1 MVADE
6 SCLDALSGR
15 FYDSIAVNNDYYCFV
30 VVVGA
35 VDASSFDRR
44 LAAE

>member
-6 SCLDALSGR
+6 SCLNALIER
-15 FYDSIAVNNDYYCFV
+15 FYDLIAVNNDYYCFAV
-30 VVVGA
+30 AV

>member
-6 SCLDALSGR
+6 SCLDALSGH
-15 FYDSIAVNNDYYCFV
+15 FYDLIAVNNDYYCFV
-30 VVVGA
+30 VVVA